1 MALIVCTECGKEFS
15 DKAKAC
21 PNCGCPTESMEN
33 GSVSVST
40 SNHVLTVEN
49 EPPKEKVVQ
58 YLRYAKDL
66 EQAVFTYR
74 NAFLQLESRVRT
86 LGHRKE
92 INEPKAASLTEVSPG
107 IGLFFIFFAIALV
120 ISCFAGGSL
129 FSNIFAYVTIF
140 PFFVDSGLRIKLLIC
155 LGAALVLWCL
165 VFLCKAVMAS
175 TEHNQQMSNYKS
187 KLNSDQQRVERERG
201 MIQVLRKQQTD
212 IEKQINTN
220 SRLLEQLYDLNIL
233 HPKFRNMVAVIT
245 MLEYFEY
252 GRCTTLQ
259 GPHGACS
266 FYADEE
272 LHKRIISKLDVVIHK
287 LDDIRQ
293 TQQYLYEAIQEANA
307 TAYRIYENSQRMLE
321 SNRQIAENTALT
333 AYNTTRIRENS
344 DILTYISAYSL

>member
-1 MALIVCTECGKEFS
+1 MALVVCTECGKEFS

-21 PNCGCPTESMEN
+21 PNCGCPTESMDN
-33 GSVSVST
+33 VPVSVS
-40 SNHVLTVEN
+40 NAHPVLTVEQ

-66 EQAVFTYR
+66 EQAIFTYR
-74 NAFLQLESRVRT
+74 NAFHQLESRVRT
-86 LGHRKE
+86 LGHRKN
-92 INEPKAASLTEVSPG
+92 ISEPTSVSMADVSPG

-120 ISCFAGGSL
+120 ISCFVGGSL
-129 FSNIFAYVTIF
+129 FSNIFAYLTIF
-140 PFFVDSGLRIKLLIC
+140 PFFVDSGLQIKLLIC
-155 LGAALVLWCL
+155 LGSALVLWCV
-165 VFLCKAVMAS
+165 VFLCKVVMAS
-175 TEHNQQMSNYKS
+175 TEHSQQMSNYQS
-187 KLNSDQQRVERERG
+187 QLSQDQKRVERERG

-220 SRLLEQLYDLNIL
+220 SRLLDQLYDLNIL

-252 GRCTTLQ
+252 GRCTTLR

-272 LHKRIISKLDVVIHK
+272 KHNAIISKLDVVIHK

-293 TQQYLYEAIQEANA
+293 SQQYLYAAIQEANA
-307 TAYRIYENSQRMLE
+307 TAYRIYENSQRMIE
-321 SNRQIAENTALT
+321 SNRQIVENTALT

-344 DILTYISAYSL
+344 DIMTYITACSL